1 MTRHE
6 HSQEE
11 ILQFQTLVEQY
22 HEMQEQ
28 VQGLAQHK
36 EELERVSES
45 LKIISQCKEGD
56 ESLLP
61 LGGGIYLKGSLKN
74 NAEVLMNVGAQVV
87 VTKPL
92 DEAQKSVEEQVQEV
106 VTIQSHLEEESQK
119 LLNYLK
125 ELQAHLKENNITN

>member
-1 MTRHE
+1 
-6 HSQEE
+6 
-11 ILQFQTLVEQY
+11 
-22 HEMQEQ
+22 
-28 VQGLAQHK
+28 
-36 EELERVSES
+36 
-45 LKIISQCKEGD
+45 
-56 ESLLP
+56 
-61 LGGGIYLKGSLKN
+61 
-74 NAEVLMNVGAQVV
+74 MNVGAQVV